1 MATQMTNSAPS
12 PLNEAQKNRDSAF
25 TQWQTAVDEANRK
38 EQERLAQPDAPGTS
52 YEDFLKGAMPEQP
65 TTQIDP
71 KKEKA
76 RAWITNIAD
85 AINAVGG
92 IVGAARGADVAPMA
106 SLSAANQQR
115 YNTLV
120 EQRNKEREAYNRGV
134 MQAQSH
140 AMSMSEAYR
149 RKRQQD
155 NAQASALDQA
165 KVNRARMEYEK
176 AANDYN
182 EIYRQGRD
190 VASDERSN
198 RQENRLWRQ
207 HEDDVAYRD
216 ATTKRNDAKEAD
228 AHNKAELANWAELPG
243 KKYVRKADYPG
254 FVNSLWTSMMANIDL
269 AKELNERY
277 GSRLA
282 MSRVPGA
289 KESEE
294 QIHEEAVRAYLGS
307 RELVRQMADRLGKY
321 GEPDLWEVE
330 AVGQTKSN
338 EGKKDIPGF

>member
-1 MATQMTNSAPS
+1 MATQMTNSVPS
-12 PLNEAQKNRDSAF
+12 PLDEAQKNRDNAF

-38 EQERLAQPDAPGTS
+38 EQERLTQPDAPGTS

-165 KVNRARMEYEK
+165 KVNRTRMEYEK

-198 RQENRLWRQ
+198 RQESRLWAQ
-207 HEDDVAYRD
+207 HQDDVAYRD
-216 ATTKRNDAKEAD
+216 ATTKRNDAKEDD

-243 KKYVRKADYPG
+243 KKYVRRADYPG
-254 FVNSLWTSMMANIDL
+254 FIDDLWTKMNADKEL
-269 AKELNERY
+269 AKEINEKY
-277 GSRLA
+277 GTRLA
-282 MSRVPGA
+282 NSRIPGA

-294 QIHEEAVRAYLGS
+294 ELHEKIIKTYLGS
-307 RELVRQMADRLGKY
+307 KESVRKMADELGKY
-321 GEPDLWEVE
+321 GEPDLRGVE